1 MKRRLLVLV
10 PLVLTLMAIPTAAHA
25 HAVVASSQ
33 PEAGQRLGTAPGV
46 VVLEFTEPLNA
57 KLSRATVTDPTGRRF
72 TGGVTRGA
80 EIRVPLSTNAP
91 GVYTVQWVSVS
102 TLDGHAVRGS
112 FQFGV
117 GVSPTGGSVETAQT
131 SPGGGDIGLAALRWV
146 EYLALLVA
154 VGTLLLRRLAR
165 GRTELAWVRS
175 GLVIPLAVALAS
187 GLAVVAWEAFSA
199 AGTASVGALWSYLT
213 TGLPGVARL
222 SRLGLETLALLAAVA
237 QAPALWLWLSAAIA
251 ALAASGHGAA
261 IHPAW
266 WGITVDGVHLLAAG
280 VWVGG
285 ILALATQQP
294 PGGWRSPAG
303 RELLVRFSPAAL
315 TAFTVT
321 VGFGVIQAIQELG
334 TANNLVGSSYGQ
346 VLLVKIGLVALM
358 VPASVVAW
366 RVRRP
371 SLRYEGLLAVFVVA
385 AAAVLAAFP
394 IPPSRLIEEEA
405 EHRATPSASARPR
418 SGDLTMGSHAGQILV
433 GLTIRPGR
441 PGANQLVVYLLPLE
455 GEEAAAGLKAQL
467 IVGTTPLPLAE
478 CGSTCR
484 RTTAT
489 LTGEEAVQ
497 VRVEGSKGGM
507 ASFRLPELPAPDG
520 SALLD
525 RAQERIHRL
534 TTYRLYETLS
544 SGLGTTIPARY
555 EYQGPNRLRSVV
567 SGRSESIWIGTDRY
581 TREQPGGAWRLEQG
595 GPPIPVPS
603 FIWDYFKPFVDP
615 RIIGTAMVDGI
626 PTTIV
631 SFTDGQKGTPIWFR
645 LWIDPQGLVR
655 RAEMRAPGHFMNDRY
670 YDFDAPFTISRRRV
684 DWCGIHAW
692 PGLRAETRS
701 MIPHAH
707 R

>member
-1 MKRRLLVLV
+1 MKRGLLFLIPVVLA
-10 PLVLTLMAIPTAAHA
+10 LVAIPTAAHA

-72 TGGVTRGA
+72 TGGVTRRA
-80 EIRVPLSTNAP
+80 EIRVPLSTNSP

-131 SPGGGDIGLAALRWV
+131 SPEGGDIGLAVLRWV

-154 VGTLLLRRLAR
+154 VGMLVLRRLAR

-175 GLVIPLAVALAS
+175 GLVAPLAVALAS
-187 GLAVVAWEAFSA
+187 GLAVVFWEAFSA
-199 AGTASVGALWSYLT
+199 AGTASAGALWIYFT

-222 SRLGLETLALLAAVA
+222 SRLGLEALAQLAAVV
-237 QAPALWLWLSAAIA
+237 QAPALWLWLTAAIA

-280 VWVGG
+280 VWAGG
-285 ILALATQQP
+285 ILALATQRP
-294 PGGWRSPAG
+294 PGGWRSAAG
-303 RELLVRFSPAAL
+303 RGLLVRFSPPAL

-334 TANNLVGSSYGQ
+334 TAHNLVGSSYGQ
-346 VLLVKIGLVALM
+346 VLLLKIGLVALM

-366 RVRRP
+366 RLRRP
-371 SLRYEGLLAVFVVA
+371 SLRFEGILALFVVA
-385 AAAVLAAFP
+385 AAAILAAFP
-394 IPPSRLIEEEA
+394 IPPSRLVEEKA
-405 EHRATPSASARPR
+405 AQRATPPASARPR
-418 SGDLTMGSHAGQILV
+418 AGDLTMGSHAGQVLV
-433 GLTIRPGR
+433 GLTVRPGR
-441 PGANQLVVYLLPLE
+441 PGPNRLVLYLLPLE
-455 GEEAAAGLKAQL
+455 GEEAAAGLKAEL
-467 IVGTTPLPLAE
+467 TVGSSSLPLAE
-478 CGSTCR
+478 CGDTCR
-484 RTTAT
+484 QTTAS
-489 LTGEEAVQ
+489 LAGGETVQ
-497 VRVEGSKGGM
+497 VTVKGPKGGV
-507 ASFRLPELPAPDG
+507 ASFQLPELPAPDG

-544 SGLGTTIPARY
+544 SGLGTTIPAQY
-555 EYQGPNRLRSVV
+555 DYQAPNRLRSLV

-581 TREQPGGAWRLEQG
+581 TRDHPGAPWQVESG

-615 RIIGTAMVDGI
+615 RILGQATVDVV

-645 LWIDPQGLVR
+645 LWIDPEGLVR

-670 YDFDAPFTISRRRV
+670 YDFDAAFTISTPT
-684 DWCGIHAW
+684 G
-692 PGLRAETRS
+692 
-701 MIPHAH
+701 
-707 R
+707 

>member
-1 MKRRLLVLV
+1 MTRRLLFLV
-10 PLVLTLMAIPTAAHA
+10 ALTLAFVAIPSVAQA

-57 KLSRATVTDPTGRRF
+57 KLSRATLIDPSGRRF
-72 TGGVTRGA
+72 TGGVTEGS

-91 GVYTVQWVSVS
+91 GVYAVQWVSVS

-131 SPGGGDIGLAALRWV
+131 SPGAGDLGLAVLRWI
-146 EYLALLVA
+146 EYLSLLVA
-154 VGTLLLRRLAR
+154 VGMLLVRRLAR
-165 GRTELAWVRS
+165 GRTELAWVRPR
-175 GLVIPLAVALAS
+175 LVLPLGIAMAS
-187 GLAVVAWEAFSA
+187 GLAVVSWEAFSA
-199 AGTASVGALWSYLT
+199 AGSASLSYLWSYLT

-222 SRLGLETLALLAAVA
+222 TRLGLEGLALFAAVL
-237 QAPALWLWLSAAIA
+237 QAPTLWLWVTAAIA

-280 VWVGG
+280 VWAGG
-285 ILALATQQP
+285 ILALATHRP
-294 PGGWRSPAG
+294 PGGWRSPAA
-303 RELLVRFSPAAL
+303 RELLVHFSPPAL

-321 VGFGVIQAIQELG
+321 VGFGAIQAIQELG
-334 TANNLVGSSYGQ
+334 TAHALVGSSYGQ

-366 RVRRP
+366 RLRRP
-371 SLRYEGLLAVFVVA
+371 QLRYEGTLAVFVVA
-385 AAAVLAAFP
+385 AAAILAAFP
-394 IPPSRLIEEEA
+394 IPPSRLVEEEA
-405 EHRATPSASARPR
+405 ARRATPSASARPR
-418 SGDLTMGSHAGQILV
+418 AGDITMGSHAGQVLV
-433 GLTIRPGR
+433 GLTVRPGR
-441 PGANQLVVYLLPLE
+441 PGKNELLLYLLPLE
-455 GEEAAAGLKAQL
+455 GDDAAAGLKAEL
-467 IVGTTPLPLAE
+467 AVGTTSLPLAE
-478 CGSTCR
+478 CGDTCR
-484 RTTAT
+484 QTTAS
-489 LTGEEAVQ
+489 LTGGDT
-497 VRVEGSKGGM
+497 VRVTVEGEKGGL
-507 ASFRLPELPAPDG
+507 ASFQLPGLPAPDG

-525 RAQERIHRL
+525 RAQQRIHQL

-544 SGLGTTIPARY
+544 SGLGTTIPATY
-555 EYQGPNRLRSVV
+555 EYQAPNRLRSVV

-581 TREQPGGAWRLEQG
+581 TRDHPGGPWQLEKG

-615 RIIGTAMVDGI
+615 RMLGQATVDGVR
-626 PTTIV
+626 TTIV

-645 LWIDPQGLVR
+645 LWIDPEGLVR

-670 YDFDAPFTISRRRV
+670 YDLDKPFTISAPT
-684 DWCGIHAW
+684 D
-692 PGLRAETRS
+692 
-701 MIPHAH
+701 
-707 R
+707 